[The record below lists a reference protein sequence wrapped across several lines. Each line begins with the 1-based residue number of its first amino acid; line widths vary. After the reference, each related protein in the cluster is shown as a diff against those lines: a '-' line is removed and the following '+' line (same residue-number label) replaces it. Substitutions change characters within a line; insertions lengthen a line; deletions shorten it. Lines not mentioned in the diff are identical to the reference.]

1 VEIAGPFKIEDQP
14 GAYVIKPGQGGPV
27 LTGEVIREVTASAS
41 SSDPEH
47 PVSRIVDGS
56 GLQDW
61 NRDGLEEH
69 GTNTKDMWLSAKRQV
84 RGWVEFDFGGPRKL
98 DGIDV
103 WNYNEQD
110 GRRRGIQRADISIWI
125 KERGW
130 NKIRKN
136 FEFERATAGGE
147 YDDPTFV
154 DMGGVTTA
162 KVRLDNIKNFDDVNH
177 VGLSEVRFYEVA
189 GERAVRPVP
198 ANGVRC
204 SDKKVT
210 LAWIPA
216 ARAKTHKVYLGTDA
230 GNLQLMGEKAG
241 SGYMRAELSGLAR
254 NTRYFWRVNEVDAEG
269 NETMGKMWS
278 FASAGLVGWWKF
290 DETEGTTA
298 ADSSG
303 NGNNGTLQGS
313 PVWRPQGGKIG
324 GTLEFNGKG
333 DYVKINNESAFDIT
347 DQITISAWVNIAS
360 VPQEW
365 TGIVTKGDSA
375 WRISTD
381 FANNV
386 FHFGL
391 GQNDYLNGKT
401 TVGSG
406 QWHHV
411 LCVYDGRKMS
421 TYVDGKLDATRPRE
435 DNIGTN
441 DFPVCIGGNAEMPGR
456 CWHGLIDDIR
466 VYNYAL
472 SRKDTEAIYQ
482 GGQPE
487 PPAETKVAIKFLEP
501 LGSAARE
508 NAVVAEKAK
517 HSPAFIQVAIVAAV
531 VVVVIITSRTAKKK
545 AS

>member
-1 VEIAGPFKIEDQP
+1 VEIAGPFKIDDQF

-27 LTGEVIREVTASAS
+27 LTGEVIREVSVNAS

-56 GLQDW
+56 GLHL

-69 GTNTKDMWLSAKRQV
+69 GTNTKDMWLSAKGQV
-84 RGWVEFDFGGPRKL
+84 SGWVQFDFDRPYKL

-103 WNYNEQD
+103 WNYNELD
-110 GRRRGIQRADISIWI
+110 GKRRGVRRADISVWT

-136 FEFERATAGGE
+136 CEFERAAASGE
-147 YDDPTFV
+147 YDAPTFI

-162 KVRLDNIKNFDDVNH
+162 RVRFDNIKNFDDVNH

-189 GERAVRPVP
+189 GKQAVRSVP
-198 ANGVRC
+198 ADGARC
-204 SDKKVT
+204 GDKKVT
-210 LAWIPA
+210 LAWMPA
-216 ARAKTHKVYLGTDA
+216 ARTKTHKVYLGTDA
-230 GNLQLMGEKAG
+230 GNLELMGEKAG

-254 NTRYFWRVNEVDAEG
+254 NTRYFWRVNEVDTDG
-269 NETMGKMWS
+269 KETIGKTWS
-278 FASAGLVGWWKF
+278 FTSAGLVGWWKL
-290 DETEGTTA
+290 DETEGATA
-298 ADSSG
+298 TDSSG
-303 NGNNGTLQGS
+303 NGNNGTLIGS
-313 PVWRPQGGKIG
+313 PIWRPQGGKIG
-324 GTLEFNGKG
+324 GALEFNGKG

-365 TGIVTKGDSA
+365 TGIVTKGDTA
-375 WRISTD
+375 WRLSTD

-391 GQNDYLNGKT
+391 GPEVYLNGRT
-401 TVGSG
+401 TVSSG

-421 TYVDGKLDATRPRE
+421 IYVDGKPDVTRPYE

-441 DFPVCIGGNAEMPGR
+441 NFPVYIGGNAELPGR
-456 CWHGLIDDIR
+456 CWHGLIDDVR
-466 VYNYAL
+466 VYSYAL
-472 SRKDTEAIYQ
+472 SKKDIETIYQ
-482 GGQPE
+482 GGQLE
-487 PPAETKVAIKFLEP
+487 TPAETKIAIKFLEP
-501 LGSAARE
+501 LRSAAVE
-508 NAVVAEKAK
+508 EMVVTEKSK
-517 HSPAFIQVAIVAAV
+517 HNSAFITLAIVTAV
-531 VVVVIITSRTAKKK
+531 VVVLIITSRTAKKR

>member
-1 VEIAGPFKIEDQP
+1 MEIAGPFKIEDQP

-56 GLQDW
+56 GLHL

-69 GTNTKDMWLSAKRQV
+69 GTNTKDMWLSAKGQV
-84 RGWVEFDFGGPRKL
+84 RGWVEFDFGVPRKL
-98 DGIDV
+98 DGINV

-110 GRRRGIQRADISIWI
+110 GRRRGIQRADISIWT

-189 GERAVRPVP
+189 GEQAVRPVP
-198 ANGVRC
+198 ADGGLC
-204 SDKKVT
+204 GDKKVT
-210 LAWIPA
+210 LAWMPGT
-216 ARAKTHKVYLGTDA
+216 RVKTHKLYIGTDA
-230 GNLQLMGEKAG
+230 GNLELMGDKAG
-241 SGYMRAELSGLAR
+241 IGYMRAELSALAR
-254 NTRYFWRVNEVDAEG
+254 NTKYFWRVNEVDAEG
-269 NETMGKMWS
+269 NETIGKMWS

-298 ADSSG
+298 TDSSG

-324 GTLEFNGKG
+324 GAIELSGKG
-333 DYVKINNESAFDIT
+333 DYVKIANESAFDIT
-347 DQITISAWVNIAS
+347 DQITISACVNIAS

-365 TGIVTKGDSA
+365 IGIVTKGDTA
-375 WRISTD
+375 WRLSTD

-386 FHFGL
+386 FHFGVT
-391 GQNDYLNGKT
+391 GNDYLNGRT
-401 TVGSG
+401 SVSSG
-406 QWHHV
+406 QWHHI

-421 TYVDGKLDATRPRE
+421 TYVDGKPDATRPYE
-435 DNIGTN
+435 GDIGTN
-441 DFPVCIGGNAEMPGR
+441 DFPVCIGGNAELPGR
-456 CWHGLIDDIR
+456 CWHGLIDDVR

-472 SRKDTEAIYQ
+472 PRKDIEAIYQ

-487 PPAETKVAIKFLEP
+487 TPAETKVAIKFLEP

-508 NAVVAEKAK
+508 KAVVTEKAK
-517 HSPAFIQVAIVAAV
+517 HGSAFIPVAIVAAV
-531 VVVVIITSRTAKKK
+531 VVVVIIISRTAKKK